1 MDTKTRT
8 CAVSHMTFFQELN
21 IYGGTSAG
29 NDIPWIRSL
38 TKLPLVIKGIQCLEV
53 SARFLIICNAM
64 LLFQDA
70 ERALEVYKVD
80 GIVLSNHGGRQ
91 LD

>member
-1 MDTKTRT
+1 MR
-8 CAVSHMTFFQELN
+8 
-21 IYGGTSAG
+21 
-29 NDIPWIRSL
+29 R
-38 TKLPLVIKGIQCLEV
+38 
-53 SARFLIICNAM
+53 

-80 GIVLSNHGGRQ
+80 GIVLSNHGGRE

>member
-1 MDTKTRT
+1 
-8 CAVSHMTFFQELN
+8 
-21 IYGGTSAG
+21 
-29 NDIPWIRSL
+29 
-38 TKLPLVIKGIQCLEV
+38 
-53 SARFLIICNAM
+53 M
-64 LLFQDA
+64 LMVQDA